1 MIEISLTIA
10 LIIMGL
16 SILVCFIRVVKGPT
30 MSDRVVALDT
40 IGITLIGII
49 GIVMMIQNTLA
60 YSDVILV
67 IAILAFIGS
76 IALAKFIEGGV
87 VFDRDHN

>member
-1 MIEISLTIA
+1 MLQIVTTIV
-10 LIIMGL
+10 LILMSL
-16 SILVCFIRVVKGPT
+16 SIATCFYRVVKGPT

-40 IGITLIGII
+40 IGINLIGFI
-49 GIVMMIQNTLA
+49 GVIMIIQNTLA

-76 IALAKFIEGGV
+76 IALAKFIEGGIV
-87 VFDRDHN
+87 LDRDNN